1 MSGGG
6 DDERDQNQ
14 PGVRRAFS
22 ARVFIHERHL
32 DEPLSLETL
41 SAIAHSSPYH
51 FHRQF
56 TACSGVP
63 LYRYIQWLRLRRAC
77 WRLAFR
83 PQDKIIDIAL
93 DAGVSESGIV
103 QSCLPCRVRSK
114 PQPVP
119 STAGLAGVAS
129 TRFPKH
135 TLQEQ
140 HPMVVKIVQFPET
153 QVAMLR
159 HRGSPDLVNATA
171 AQFIAWRKASGLSPV
186 ATSATW
192 GVSWDDPA
200 ATPADDFRF
209 DICGSVQRT
218 DRGKRLWRGEWHH
231 SGRAMRSGAP
241 SRLAGYARAKYL
253 VSLPRLATGRRAKR
267 HAIFRCFFVTST
279 SCMKSANTSYRPIFI
294 CRYAD

>member
-1 MSGGG
+1 MNETRTSPAYAG
-6 DDERDQNQ
+6 RFQ
-14 PGVRRAFS
+14 
-22 ARVFIHERHL
+22 RVCLYIERHL

-93 DAGVSESGIV
+93 DAGFQNPESFSRAFRAAFA
-103 QSCLPCRVRSK
+103 QSPSQFRQQPDWQEWHRRV
-114 PQPVP
+114 
-119 STAGLAGVAS
+119 
-129 TRFPKH
+129 PKH

-209 DICGSVQRT
+209 DICGSVSEPIAENAFGVVNGTIPGGRCAVARHHGSLDTPAQSIWSLYRDWLPTSGETPRDFPLFFRYLNFVHEVGEHELQT
-218 DRGKRLWRGEWHH
+218 DI
-231 SGRAMRSGAP
+231 
-241 SRLAGYARAKYL
+241 YL
-253 VSLPRLATGRRAKR
+253 PLR
-267 HAIFRCFFVTST
+267 
-279 SCMKSANTSYRPIFI
+279 
-294 CRYAD
+294 